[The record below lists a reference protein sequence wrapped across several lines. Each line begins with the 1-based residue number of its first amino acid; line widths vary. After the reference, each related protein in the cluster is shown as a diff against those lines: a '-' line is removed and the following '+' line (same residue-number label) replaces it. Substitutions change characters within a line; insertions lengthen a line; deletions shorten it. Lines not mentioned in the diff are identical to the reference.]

1 MNTYIIKN
9 ESGEEFEVKF
19 ATRRQ
24 LETWIEMERNL
35 FNKNYV
41 IVR

>member
-1 MNTYIIKN
+1 MNTYKIKN

-19 ATRRQ
+19 PSKRH
-24 LETWIEMERNL
+24 LENWIEMERNL

-41 IVR
+41 IVG